1 MGDIAYTPFPIALGQ
16 RAHLVRNPTLLPFRS
31 AWQGRPSDGGCV
43 LSDAEAIGLPP
54 GFISDISRAQNRVAV
69 LQAAAEWLP
78 LILGGERSSVALPH
92 DDEHLAI
99 HAIGGTLVISRGTTL
114 PIATSL
120 VGEAFRRREVVV
132 VDDLELTDHFEA
144 GTLLAGGL
152 RSAIVAPMVSGGRS
166 LGTLNLGNAEPGWF
180 SEIDEQRIS
189 AIASLIASFMNVHDL
204 VERERVRASTDDLT
218 GVMARRAILEE
229 VAAAAFGDEERP
241 CLLFIDMDG
250 FKAVNDTH
258 GHRAGDEVLRVVTRR
273 IERLLGPDDG
283 VGRLGGDEFLV
294 IVRHDPAGSR
304 GRTLAEAIQASCSTP
319 IALGS
324 VRITPRLS
332 IGIAA
337 AEAPDTSAD
346 QLLLD
351 ADQALYAAKRSIG
364 GIAQADD
371 EIRKQAALIAIIDR
385 DIDVALERGSLEY
398 HYQPIRC
405 LETGRLLGAEALLRW
420 RHPVY
425 GPVPPPLLVERV
437 EATGRVDA
445 FTEWSLARVASDL
458 AYVRSMLPQTGDLT
472 FSVNLSR
479 NQLAWD
485 GCAAS
490 FLEACRSHGLRTTD
504 LVAEVVESSEIQT
517 GDAAEAT
524 LRTLAELGAAI
535 ALDDFGTGHNALGY
549 FTRFPIHAIKFDRS
563 LVRAMATDHKARQ
576 ILRSLA
582 AMSRELGIV
591 TLAEGVETEEEY
603 GLAVAAGIPHG
614 QGWHFGRP
622 MPLAELISLAESEL
636 AVGAG
641 RLL

>member
-1 MGDIAYTPFPIALGQ
+1 
-16 RAHLVRNPTLLPFRS
+16 
-31 AWQGRPSDGGCV
+31 V
-43 LSDAEAIGLPP
+43 LSDTEAIALPP
-54 GFISDISRAQNRVAV
+54 GFIRDISRAQNRVAV

-78 LILGGERSSVALPH
+78 RILGGERSSVALPH

-99 HAIGGTLVISRGTTL
+99 HAIGGTLVMSRGKPL
-114 PIATSL
+114 PIETSL
-120 VGEAFRRREVVV
+120 VGQAFRRKEVVV
-132 VDDLELTDHFEA
+132 IDDLELTDYGEA
-144 GTLLAGGL
+144 TSLVAGGL

-166 LGTLNLGNAEPGWF
+166 LGTLNLGNAERGWF
-180 SEIDEQRIS
+180 SEGDEQRIS
-189 AIASLIASFMNVHDL
+189 AIATLIASFMNVHDL
-204 VERERVRASTDDLT
+204 VERERVRAATDDLT
-218 GVMARRAILEE
+218 GLMARRSILGE
-229 VAAAAFGDEERP
+229 VAAAVLGDEERP
-241 CLLFIDMDG
+241 CLLFMDMDG

-258 GHRAGDEVLRVVTRR
+258 GHQAGDEVLRVVTRR
-273 IERLLGPDDG
+273 VERLLGPDDR

-294 IVRHDPAGSR
+294 MVRDDPTGLR
-304 GRTLAEAIQASCSTP
+304 GRALADAIQASCSTP
-319 IALGS
+319 IALES
-324 VRITPRLS
+324 VRIMPRLS

-337 AEAPDTSAD
+337 AETPETSAD

-351 ADQALYAAKRSIG
+351 ADQALYTAKRTPG

-371 EIRKQAALIAIIDR
+371 EIRKQALLIAIIDR
-385 DIDVALERGSLEY
+385 DIDVALDCGSLDY

-405 LETGRLLGAEALLRW
+405 LETGRVLGAEALLRW
-420 RHPVY
+420 RHPVC

-437 EATGRVDA
+437 EATGRVSA
-445 FTEWSLARVASDL
+445 FTEWSLSRVASDL
-458 AYVRSMLPQTGDLT
+458 AYIRSLLPQTGELT

-490 FLEACRSHGLRTTD
+490 FLDACRAHGLQTTD

-524 LRTLAELGAAI
+524 LRQLAELGAAI

-582 AMSRELGIV
+582 SMSRELGIV
-591 TLAEGVETEEEY
+591 TLAEGVETDEEY
-603 GLAVAAGIPHG
+603 GLAVAAGISHG

-636 AVGAG
+636 AVDVAPAAVTCCD
-641 RLL
+641 